1 MKLLK
6 KLLVVLLVVCMMT
19 GVLTIVAACN
29 KDCGIGKHTD
39 DNHDGICDVCKKATV
54 FKHVDAN
61 GDKKCDTCGKDI
73 TYTMNDYVSTTP
85 SNWNEL
91 SSTDAND
98 DAIKGYISSAFFSY
112 DFKFN
117 GNKRN
122 ADGTIN
128 AAGIVDGDFEV
139 TYNAATALE
148 DVTEQYAEE
157 WGILDEDGQPVTQ
170 NYIWKITLRNDLK
183 WDDGT
188 PIKAEDFVYTME
200 QQLDPNFQ
208 LERASEYY
216 NNAVKI
222 HNAKNF
228 LYQGQAGWFTGR
240 AYDAYSEDLDEQL
253 IFTLGNKE
261 ENTAKYSGVE
271 CEMRTGMGFPESY
284 TAELVAKYLVQNGIN
299 QKADATVEQILAL
312 EGKTFAEIKADPTM
326 LATWQTVLATWQ
338 TEPNEELDFFV
349 TYYTWPIVDFSEVGI
364 FAASDLD
371 IVLVC
376 DSPMQFFKEDGSL
389 SYLAAYNFSGLPL
402 VKKSLYEQCKQQ
414 PQTGSTLWT
423 TTYNTS
429 LETSASWGPFK
440 LTYFQAGRQFELSRN
455 ENWYGYSLEENK
467 GLYPVDKI
475 VTQVIEKE
483 ASQQMAFWKGEVDS
497 LGISVTIADDY
508 KNSPY
513 AIFSPRIATFGIQVL
528 GNLEALKN
536 SGRNNGILAIKEFR
550 EAMSLSL
557 DRDEYNRQLSTANQ
571 TCLGLIGEDYY
582 YDVENGGVYRFTDQ
596 GKAALLRTY
605 GFTQNDDGKWVDTA
619 ANRVYATIDD
629 AVDAMTGVNMTLAK
643 QLVNEA
649 YDELVANAAT
659 YGYDSSKKIQ
669 IQYGASEP
677 SESADRTLRFLSD
690 WISNLVSGTKLEGK
704 VEVVMRTDLGEEW
717 ADKYQQGEYEIST
730 SGIGNAPFD
739 PFYLIVAH
747 MGNMPEAGSVS
758 YHPYWDVTKE
768 QMTLTIPSVEGS
780 NYAKKGEEVTMT
792 LDDWYHCLNGASDA
806 QYNWGAGFAPTEVRL
821 EILANLEEYIL
832 GQYYTLPTSRGM
844 TSALGSAKWSY
855 ITKTYN
861 TMMGFGGLKYITF
874 NYADDEW
881 AAFVQMYGGDLSN
894 FYKG

>member
-1 MKLLK
+1 MKLVK
-6 KLLVVLLVVCMMT
+6 RLLVVLLVVCMMT

-29 KDCGIGKHTD
+29 KDCGIGNHTD
-39 DNHDGICDVCKKATV
+39 EGHDGVCDVCGKPTV

-98 DAIKGYISSAFFSY
+98 DAIMGYIGSSFFSY
-112 DFKFN
+112 DFKFD
-117 GNKRN
+117 GNKRK

-128 AAGIVDGDFEV
+128 AAGIVDGAFEV
-139 TYNAATALE
+139 TYDAATALE
-148 DVTEQYAEE
+148 DVTTQYAQQ
-157 WGILDEDGQPVTQ
+157 WGILDKKTGQPVTE
-170 NYIWKITLRNDLK
+170 NYIWKITLRQDLK

-222 HNAKNF
+222 HNAKNY
-228 LYQGQAGWFTGR
+228 LYQGQGASVETFESLEYSFADIVDGLYQGEGDYQGLTVYIDVENAWGIVVS
-240 AYDAYSEDLDEQL
+240 DAQTPIEGAVGNWVPITDETLIRDPAVEEGEDED
-253 IFTLGNKE
+253 
-261 ENTAKYSGVE
+261 YVS
-271 CEMRTGMGFPESY
+271 
-284 TAELVAKYLVQNGIN
+284 AKYLY
-299 QKADATVEQILAL
+299 E
-312 EGKTFAEIKADPTM
+312 
-326 LATWQTVLATWQ
+326 
-338 TEPNEELDFFV
+338 
-349 TYYTWPIVDFSEVGI
+349 TYYGPGCPGESSGPEVVGIVTGQYPDELSFDQVGI
-364 FAASDLD
+364 FADGD
-371 IVLVC
+371 YGIVVVC
-376 DSPMQFFKEDGSL
+376 DSPMKLKKDDGSL

-402 VKKSLYEQCKQQ
+402 VKRSLYEECKQQ

-429 LETSASWGPFK
+429 LATSASWGPFK

-455 ENWYGYSLEENK
+455 DNWYGYSLEENK

-475 VTQVIEKE
+475 VTQVIETE
-483 ASQQMAFWKGEVDS
+483 AASQMAFWKGEVDS

-513 AIFSPRIATFGIQVL
+513 AIFSPRIATFGIQLL

-550 EAMSLSL
+550 EALSLSL

-571 TCLGLIGEDYY
+571 TCLGLLGEDYY

-605 GFTQNDDGKWVDTA
+605 GFTQNSEGKWVDTA
-619 ANRVYATIDD
+619 ANRVYNTIDE

-649 YDELVANAAT
+649 YTELTTHAAD
-659 YGYDSSKKIQ
+659 YGYDASKKIQ
-669 IQYGASEP
+669 IQYGESEP
-677 SESADRTLRFLSD
+677 SESADRTLKFLND
-690 WISNLVSGTKLEGK
+690 WVSNLVSGTQLEGK
-704 VEVVMRTDLGEEW
+704 IEVVMRTDLGKAW
-717 ADKYQQGEYEIST
+717 AEKFQQGEYEIST
-730 SGIGNAPFD
+730 GGIGNAPFD
-739 PFYLIVAH
+739 PFYLISGH
-747 MGNMPEAGSVS
+747 LGNLPEGKSVS
-758 YHPYWDVTKE
+758 FHQYWDVSKE
-768 QMTLTIPSVEGS
+768 SLTITIPSVGDS
-780 NYAKKGEEVTMT
+780 TYPQKGEEVTMT
-792 LDDWYHCLNGASDA
+792 LDKWYRCLNGNADA

-821 EILANLEEYIL
+821 EILARLEEYIL

-861 TMMGFGGLKYITF
+861 TMMGFGGMKYMTF

-881 AAFVQMYGGDLSN
+881 AAFVQMYGGDLSD